1 MTRRE
6 MHCENVKRIQ
16 SSEPPWGHVSS
27 EVLLRLES
35 NAPVAV
41 TCKPCLMKRSHSSL
55 SSLSMPFLPAPPHG
69 SITTPFPHPS
79 KTLFSFFLQ
88 SRYIPA
94 REARL
99 AVFV

>member
-41 TCKPCLMKRSHSSL
+41 TCKPCLMKRS
-55 SSLSMPFLPAPPHG
+55 SLSMPFLPAPPHG

-94 REARL
+94 CEARL
-99 AVFV
+99 AVFA